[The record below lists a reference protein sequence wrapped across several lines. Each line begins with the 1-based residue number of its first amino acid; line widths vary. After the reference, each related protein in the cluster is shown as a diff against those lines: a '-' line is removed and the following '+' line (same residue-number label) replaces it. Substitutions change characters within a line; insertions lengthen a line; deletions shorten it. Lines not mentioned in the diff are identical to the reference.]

1 MFSLPS
7 FLTKHRSRH
16 IPSVPFS
23 LHYDKKAFFAIKR
36 IAEGPDDIDAQE
48 LDAALKALNFTDGKI
63 DKIKVRCKELY
74 NYLVEAE
81 KKARAFYVLC
91 GWTGVKAQ
99 FLLDDAPG
107 EDGKSDY
114 EKIESITDLSVDPGN
129 TYLSI
134 DNEHYLFGV
143 KEFAEKNSK
152 TEIDKALN
160 AERKKQWDKKRLNN
174 PSFATAKNENTNR
187 QIFLNN
193 PLRGKMVS

>member
-1 MFSLPS
+1 M
-7 FLTKHRSRH
+7 
-16 IPSVPFS
+16 
-23 LHYDKKAFFAIKR
+23 
-36 IAEGPDDIDAQE
+36 
-48 LDAALKALNFTDGKI
+48 
-63 DKIKVRCKELY
+63 
-74 NYLVEAE
+74 
-81 KKARAFYVLC
+81 
-91 GWTGVKAQ
+91 
-99 FLLDDAPG
+99 
-107 EDGKSDY
+107 
-114 EKIESITDLSVDPGN
+114 DPGN

-174 PSFATAKNENTNR
+174 PSFATVKNENTNR